1 MPELSV
7 VIPVYNEKDN
17 LEELYLRLKEA
28 MEGLKKDYEIIFVDD
43 GSTDGSAELL
53 DHIASKPGSKV
64 TVVHFRRNFG
74 QTAALDAGF
83 RQSKGQVIITL
94 DADLQNDPAD
104 IPRLL
109 EKLEEGYDI
118 VSGWRRDRKDDFVKR
133 TLPSR
138 VANWL
143 ISKVTGIYL
152 HDYGCTLKC
161 YRREVVEHLTLYGE
175 LHRFLPA
182 LASHI
187 GARVVEV
194 PVTHHPRIH
203 GESKYGLSRV
213 FKVLVDLIVVVF
225 LLKYSTR
232 PFRLFGSGGLIS
244 FGLGFLMALYLSV
257 QKLML
262 GARIGHRPLLLL
274 SVLLMILGIQLAS
287 LGILAELLIRIYF
300 ENQGRLPYVM
310 SYVVSEGTTTKV
322 NGAS

>member
-7 VIPVYNEKDN
+7 VIPVYNEREN
-17 LEELYLRLKEA
+17 VEELYKGLREV
-28 MEGLKKDYEIIFVDD
+28 MEGIGREYEIIFVDD
-43 GSTDGSAELL
+43 GSTDGSDEVL
-53 DHIASKPGSKV
+53 DKIAKEPFSKV

-74 QTAALDAGF
+74 QTAAMDAGF
-83 RQSKGQVIITL
+83 RQSTGKVIITL

-104 IPRLL
+104 IPMMLD
-109 EKLEEGYDI
+109 KLNEGYDI
-118 VSGWRRDRKDDFVKR
+118 VSGWRKNRKDAFVKR
-133 TLPSR
+133 TLPSM

-143 ISKVTGIYL
+143 ISKVTGVHL

-203 GESKYGLSRV
+203 GESKYGISRV
-213 FKVLVDLIVVVF
+213 FKVLVDLMVVVF
-225 LLKYSTR
+225 LLKYSSR
-232 PFRLFGSGGLIS
+232 PFRLFGSGGLVS
-244 FGLGFLMALYLSV
+244 FALGFLMALYLSLE
-257 QKLML
+257 KLL
-262 GARIGHRPLLLL
+262 FGVHIGNRPLLLL

-287 LGILAELLIRIYF
+287 LGILAELLIRIYY
-300 ENQGRLPYVM
+300 ENQGRQPYVTRRI
-310 SYVVSEGTTTKV
+310 VS
-322 NGAS
+322 

>member
-7 VIPVYNEKDN
+7 VIPVYNEKEN
-17 LEELYLRLKEA
+17 VGELYERLQGV
-28 MEGLKKDYEIIFVDD
+28 MESLGRDYEIIFVDD
-43 GSTDGSAELL
+43 GSTDGSSEIL
-53 DHIASKPGSKV
+53 DEIASRKGSRV

-83 RQSKGQVIITL
+83 RQSRGKVIITL
-94 DADLQNDPAD
+94 DADLQNDPSD
-104 IPRLL
+104 IPMLL

-118 VSGWRRDRKDDFVKR
+118 VSGWRKDRKDAFVKR
-133 TLPSR
+133 TLPSM

-143 ISKVTGIYL
+143 ISKVTGVYL

-187 GARVVEV
+187 GARVVEI

-203 GESKYGLSRV
+203 GESKYGISRV
-213 FKVLVDLIVVVF
+213 FKVLVDLMVVVF

-244 FGLGFLMALYLSV
+244 FALGFLMALYLSA
-257 QKLML
+257 QKLL
-262 GARIGHRPLLLL
+262 FGAQIGHRPLLLL

-300 ENQGRLPYVM
+300 ENQGKLPYVM
-310 SYVVSEGTTTKV
+310 SYVVSEGTTINANET
-322 NGAS
+322 

>member
-7 VIPVYNEKDN
+7 VIPVYNEKEN
-17 LEELYLRLKEA
+17 LRQLYTRLKGV
-28 MEGLKKDYEIIFVDD
+28 MDSLGRGYEIIFVDD
-43 GSTDGSAELL
+43 GSTDGSSEIL
-53 DHIASKPGSKV
+53 DEIASKPGSRV

-83 RQSKGQVIITL
+83 RQSRGEVVITL
-94 DADLQNDPAD
+94 DADLQNDPSD
-104 IPRLL
+104 IPILL

-118 VSGWRRDRKDDFVKR
+118 VSGWRKERKDAFVNR
-133 TLPSR
+133 TLPSI

-143 ISKVTGIYL
+143 ISKVTGVYL

-187 GARVVEV
+187 GARVVEI

-203 GESKYGLSRV
+203 GESKYGISRV

-244 FGLGFLMALYLSV
+244 FTLGFLMALYLSA
-257 QKLML
+257 QKILL
-262 GARIGHRPLLLL
+262 GAQIGHRPLLLL

-300 ENQGRLPYVM
+300 ENQGKLPYVM
-310 SYVVSEGTTTKV
+310 SYVVSEGTTIKA
-322 NGAS
+322 NGGA